1 MIVGL
6 ASGCTLGAALC
17 HPVEE
22 VICAEIEPAMT
33 EASKLFQDVNY
44 EYWKDKRARVVIEDG
59 RNFLFL
65 SREKYD
71 CIISEP
77 SNPWISGLGNLFTR
91 EFYQI
96 VKEHLN
102 EGGIFALWIPAY
114 ITSLS
119 DFKGMI
125 ATVCSV
131 FPSVSL
137 WNYPPIY
144 ADVLVICS
152 NEPFNLS
159 LDEIEKKIEGNPQI
173 KESLQR
179 IGISSAWDVLRGFL
193 IADKKVLQ
201 FSKGYPLNTD
211 DLPLIEYSAP
221 KWLYRSINYE
231 VLSELYN
238 LKKSGGE

>member
-1 MIVGL
+1 
-6 ASGCTLGAALC
+6 
-17 HPVEE
+17 
-22 VICAEIEPAMT
+22 
-33 EASKLFQDVNY
+33 
-44 EYWKDKRARVVIEDG
+44 VIEDG

-65 SREKYD
+65 TKEKYD

-102 EGGIFALWIPAY
+102 KGGVFALWIPAY

-125 ATVCSV
+125 STVCSV

-152 NEPFNLS
+152 NEPLKLS
-159 LDEIEKKIEGNPQI
+159 LEEIEKKIRENPKI
-173 KESLQR
+173 EESLQR
-179 IGISSAWDVLRGFL
+179 IGISGANGVLWGFL
-193 IADKKVLQ
+193 MADITVHQ
-201 FSKGYPLNTD
+201 FCNGYPINTD

-221 KWLYRSINYE
+221 KWLYKSINYD
-231 VLSELYN
+231 VLNELYRFKN
-238 LKKSGGE
+238 LRR